1 MANLNN
7 NFFKGNNNLKGN
19 NIINSNNNK
28 LKNDSNVLKILIIA
42 VAFIT
47 LVFAG
52 VMISIYLKTAKQNKI
67 RGHVEEK
74 LLDYMHDCKDNPT
87 EIAGSKIP
95 SSTIGNEYSLTFW
108 IYIKDFSYRNGINK
122 QVLTKGLGDVNNGVY
137 TNANPSVYL
146 DKEANKMIF
155 TFNLMGRGDTDEEPV
170 EEPDEQDMGPDP
182 TPDSALDPFSGEY
195 IIETFNDTGSKD
207 YTEVVL
213 DNLPLQRWNCINL
226 TVYDNIIDIY
236 VDGLLR
242 KTHIIKEGVPKPNK
256 EPIILGNIGGFDGY
270 LSNISWSNRA
280 LSPKQIY
287 NKYQEGPSVFLTV
300 GDRMKNFITKISP
313 SFQVWSE

>member
-19 NIINSNNNK
+19 NRINSNNNK
-28 LKNDSNVLKILIIA
+28 SKSNSSVLKILIIA

-52 VMISIYLKTAKQNKI
+52 IMISIYLKTAKQNSI

-74 LLDYMHDCKDNPT
+74 LLDYMHDCKDNPL

-108 IYIKDFSYRNGINK
+108 IYIKDFTYRNGIKK
-122 QVLTKGLGDVNNGVY
+122 QVLTKGLGGVNNKGVY
-137 TNANPSVYL
+137 ERANPSVYL
-146 DKEANKMIF
+146 DEEINKMVF
-155 TFNLMGRGDTDEEPV
+155 TFSLMGVGSQEP
-170 EEPDEQDMGPDP
+170 ETESDLGPAP
-182 TPDSALDPFSGEY
+182 PPESFSGQY
-195 IIETFNDTGSKD
+195 IIETFYDAHSKP
-207 YTEVVL
+207 YAEVEL
-213 DNLPLQRWNCINL
+213 ENLPLQRWNCINL

-236 VDGLLR
+236 IDGLLK
-242 KTHIIKEGVPKPNK
+242 KTNIIQEGVPKPNK
-256 EPIILGNIGGFDGY
+256 EHIILGNIGGFDGY

-280 LSPKQIY
+280 LSPKQIF

-300 GDRMKNFITKISP
+300 GDRMKNWIGKISP
-313 SFQVWSE
+313 SFQIWSE

>member
-19 NIINSNNNK
+19 NRINSNNNK
-28 LKNDSNVLKILIIA
+28 SKSNSSVLKILIIA

-52 VMISIYLKTAKQNKI
+52 VMISIYLKTAKQNSI

-74 LLDYMHDCKDNPT
+74 LLDYMHDCKDNPL

-108 IYIKDFSYRNGINK
+108 IYIKDFAYRNGNKK
-122 QVLTKGLGDVNNGVY
+122 QVLTKGLGGPVDGVY
-137 TNANPSVYL
+137 KNANPSVYL
-146 DKEANKMIF
+146 DEEANKMMF
-155 TFNLMGRGDTDEEPV
+155 TFALMGVGNNQE
-170 EEPDEQDMGPDP
+170 DEQEEEQAQGPP
-182 TPDSALDPFSGEY
+182 PDSFSGKY
-195 IIETFNDTGSKD
+195 IIETFYDAHSKP
-207 YTEVVL
+207 YAEVEL

-236 VDGLLR
+236 IDGLLK
-242 KTHIIKEGVPKPNK
+242 KTNIIQEGVPKPNK
-256 EPIILGNIGGFDGY
+256 EHIILGNIGGFDGY

-280 LSPKQIY
+280 LSPKQIF

-300 GDRMKNFITKISP
+300 GDRMKNLITKISP